1 MLNLQDASLLRT
13 QCLID
18 GQWVGSE
25 QTIAVTNPATGAHIA
40 TVPRFGAVQARQA
53 IEAANCA
60 WPAWRAR
67 TAKELA
73 ALLRR

>member
-25 QTIAVTNPATGAHIA
+25 QTIAVTNPATGAVDHVHHQPKLEPQP
-40 TVPRFGAVQARQA
+40 TEDVCLHG
-53 IEAANCA
+53 
-60 WPAWRAR
+60 
-67 TAKELA
+67 
-73 ALLRR
+73 